1 MARTALFPIAA
12 PRPARPLGSI
22 VLCGVLLLIA
32 RPLGAATSADLVGDW
47 VVNCDATWAS
57 MAKLPQMASL
67 TPDQVALVKSTATA
81 QMTGRVFTFTPTTLI
96 STMGKEVQTESYVV
110 AKTDGD
116 SIYTDDTSAEGKVTH
131 SRIDVAA
138 NQLTLT
144 DLEQD
149 VTVVLQRK

>member
-1 MARTALFPIAA
+1 MAIATLSSRPASHPGMPLGVILALGLLCLA
-12 PRPARPLGSI
+12 ARPLD
-22 VLCGVLLLIA
+22 
-32 RPLGAATSADLVGDW
+32 AATSADLVGDW

-96 STMGKEVQTESYVV
+96 STMGKDVQTESYVV
-110 AKTDGD
+110 AKTDGE

-131 SRIDVAA
+131 SRIDVAP

>member
-1 MARTALFPIAA
+1 MAIILLSPSASQPAMPLAGILVIGLLLLV
-12 PRPARPLGSI
+12 ARPLS
-22 VLCGVLLLIA
+22 
-32 RPLGAATSADLVGDW
+32 AATTADLSGDW

-81 QMTGRVFTFTPTTLI
+81 QMTGHVFTFTPTTLI
-96 STMGKEVQTESYVV
+96 STMGKDVQTESYVV

-131 SRIDVAA
+131 SRIDVAP
-138 NQLTLT
+138 NQLILT
-144 DLEQD
+144 DLDQG